1 MTKSFTLGLALL
13 LLPVSPLLAQG
24 QDDHDDNGPTLT
36 GYAVVTTATSSTSG
50 IGVVETFGL
59 RRPGETS
66 QAGVV
71 PPPLVMST
79 LLFVDVSA
87 RLSKNVGVAI
97 VNPNNLNTTVTL
109 TLSRSDGVQL
119 VTKTVDVVQRRQFLQ
134 FVTQMFPPPPA
145 STFTSGT
152 SLPPEFTGTLLISST
167 LPISVL
173 GLRFRGLNFS
183 TLPPTPITTFQG
195 TLPVIA
201 QGVGGSGG
209 FLLPQ
214 FAAGGGWAT
223 EIIITNSN
231 VSSVTVRIDL
241 FDQNGVALTTALNGQ
256 RSNSFTNL
264 TVPAGGALVFAPRD
278 RNGDDDF

>member
-1 MTKSFTLGLALL
+1 
-13 LLPVSPLLAQG
+13 V
-24 QDDHDDNGPTLT
+24 
-36 GYAVVTTATSSTSG
+36 
-50 IGVVETFGL
+50 
-59 RRPGETS
+59 
-66 QAGVV
+66 
-71 PPPLVMST
+71 
-79 LLFVDVSA
+79 LFVDVST

-97 VNPNNLNTTVTL
+97 VNPNNANTTVTL
-109 TLSRSDGVQL
+109 TLRRSDGVQFA
-119 VTKTVDVVQRRQFLQ
+119 TRTVDIVTRRQFLQ

-145 STFTSGT
+145 STFSSGT
-152 SLPPEFTGTLLISST
+152 SLPADFTGTLLINST

-173 GLRFRGLNFS
+173 GLRFRGVNFS
-183 TLPPTPITTFQG
+183 ALPPTPVTTFQG

-223 EIIITNSN
+223 EIVVTNTN
-231 VSSVTVRIDL
+231 VTNVTVRIDL
-241 FDQNGVALTTALNGQ
+241 YDQNGGALTTALNGQ

-264 TVPAGGALVFAPRD
+264 TIPAGGVLVFAPRD